1 MKKFGFW
8 MLIIMLAGMLVIGGC
23 NGQEV
28 AENGHDHDQEHDQD
42 EEYVCEL
49 EGEDYPFEW
58 SGEYTL
64 EEGTYTFEFQESHD
78 PSCAVAFLLNEG
90 SMDEIL
96 HHAHHVMEA
105 DMETVEPMGSFTAT
119 ADFAYDLTLDPD
131 GTTFSFE
138 VQETGEYVVFLEHFP
153 HEFDL
158 KILDSQGDELQARNP
173 VEHVDDHHH
182 DHSDCDHDHDH
193 DDHDHEERDH

>member
-1 MKKFGFW
+1 MKLKKFGLWTLVFLLSGL
-8 MLIIMLAGMLVIGGC
+8 LIIAGC
-23 NGQEV
+23 NGQQA
-28 AENGHDHDQEHDQD
+28 AENGQDHDLDHGQD
-42 EEYVCEL
+42 EEYECEL
-49 EGEDYPFEW
+49 EGEGYPFEW

-90 SMDEIL
+90 SMNEIL

-105 DMETVEPMGSFTAT
+105 DMESVEPMGSFTARV
-119 ADFAYDLTLDPD
+119 DFAYDLVLDPE

-138 VQETGEYVVFLEHFP
+138 VQEPGEYVVFLEHFP

-158 KILDSQGDELQARNP
+158 KILDSHGSELQAKNT
-173 VEHVDDHHH
+173 VEYEDHHHH
-182 DHSDCDHDHDH
+182 DHDDCDHDHDH
-193 DDHDHEERDH
+193 DDCDH